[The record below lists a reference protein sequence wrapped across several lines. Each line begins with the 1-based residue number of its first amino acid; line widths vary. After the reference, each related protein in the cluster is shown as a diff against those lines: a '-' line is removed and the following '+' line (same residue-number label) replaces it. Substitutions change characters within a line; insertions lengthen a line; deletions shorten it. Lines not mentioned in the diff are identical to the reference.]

1 MNSLSGKHVII
12 TGAASGIGRA
22 TAELMIRAGAAVVIA
37 DIDDAR
43 GSELADQLQAKGGK
57 AIFVL
62 HDVASEESWQQTISH
77 TLSVYGRLDVLVNNA
92 AVSLNT
98 SIVDTPLD
106 DWRWVMGINLD
117 GVFLG
122 MKHAIPVMR
131 KTGGSIVNVSSALGI
146 VGRLMS
152 GALSASKAGVR
163 LLTKTAAL
171 ECAARK
177 YNVRVNSIHPGG
189 VETEFWENRNWWPDR
204 DSAKRNANAG
214 RAAILR
220 DTPMGRLGTPD
231 EVAKAIIFLASDD
244 SSFVNGSELVIDGGY
259 TAT

>member
-1 MNSLSGKHVII
+1 MNDLSGKHAII

-22 TAELMIRAGAAVVIA
+22 TAELMARAGAAIVVA
-37 DIDDAR
+37 DIDDSR
-43 GSELADQLQAKGGK
+43 GSELAERLQAAGGK
-57 AIFVL
+57 ASFVL
-62 HDVASEESWQQTISH
+62 HDVASEESWQQTIGH
-77 TLSVYGRLDVLVNNA
+77 TLSLHGRLDVLVNNA

-98 SIVDTPLD
+98 SIVDTSLD
-106 DWRWVMGINLD
+106 DWRWVMGVNLD

-122 MKHAIPVMR
+122 MKHAIPVM
-131 KTGGSIVNVSSALGI
+131 KETGGSIVNVSSTLGI

-171 ECAARK
+171 ECAAKK

-204 DSAKRNANAG
+204 NSAKRNAQAG

-220 DTPMGRLGTPD
+220 DTPMGRLGTA
-231 EVAKAIIFLASDD
+231 EEIARAIIFLASDD
-244 SSFVNGSELVIDGGY
+244 ASFVNGSELVVDGGY